1 MERTGKFGR
10 AFIFVNRLFGVSCI
24 VAGASMIFTALVC
37 LVRGAT
43 PGSSVWASVGI
54 GVVLVAVGALY
65 FKAPLFRRGRAENDR
80 DLSK

>member
-1 MERTGKFGR
+1 MEHTGKFGR
-10 AFIFVNRLFGVSCI
+10 AFIFLNRVFGATCI
-24 VAGASMIFTALVC
+24 LAGASMIVTALVC

-43 PGSSVWASVGI
+43 PGSSVWTSGGI

-65 FKAPLFRRGRAENDR
+65 FKAPLFRRSQAETDR

>member
-10 AFIFVNRLFGVSCI
+10 AFVFLNRMFGVSCI
-24 VAGASMIFTALVC
+24 LGGASMIVTALVC

-43 PGSSVWASVGI
+43 LGSSVWTSAAI
-54 GVVLVAVGALY
+54 GVVLIAVGALY
-65 FKAPLFRRGRAENDR
+65 FKAPLFRRRRAPNAR

>member
-1 MERTGKFGR
+1 MERTSKFGQAFILLNR
-10 AFIFVNRLFGVSCI
+10 AFGVFCILGGVS
-24 VAGASMIFTALVC
+24 MIGTALVC

-43 PGSSVWASVGI
+43 VGSSVWISGAI

-65 FKAPLFRRGRAENDR
+65 FKAPLFRRRREESAR